1 MREVGIVV
9 FAHGSRLEPANEA
22 VRRVARQLAQLGQ
35 FAFAEAAF
43 LDCTAPDLRTTVEQ
57 LVQRGVER
65 VIVLPYFLTEGRHTM
80 HDLPQLVE
88 KIRETFPGVEI
99 DVADTL
105 DGHPGIL
112 QALLDR
118 VRSRLDRGA

>member
-80 HDLPQLVE
+80 RDLPQLVE
-88 KIRETFPGVEI
+88 KIREMFPGVEI

>member
-1 MREVGIVV
+1 
-9 FAHGSRLEPANEA
+9 
-22 VRRVARQLAQLGQ
+22 
-35 FAFAEAAF
+35 
-43 LDCTAPDLRTTVEQ
+43 VEQ